1 MYEYSLGEDKY
12 TFVEDVKHP
21 KSCTILIKGQND
33 HTIAQLKDAVRD
45 GLRAVFNTLSDGK
58 LVPGAGAF
66 EVAAAHHLQD
76 VVAAKVKGRRGRRCT
91 SCMPSLLCGGLRAGC
106 AVCIGSVW
114 RSPGGTL
121 RVVEGRACAAYANRG
136 ACHVP
141 ERLCA
146 CRAKLGV
153 EVFAQALLALPKCL
167 AENAGFDS
175 QGVLIDL
182 QEQFKAGVIAGIDLS
197 SGEPMDPTVA
207 GVWDN
212 YIVKR
217 QLLQS
222 APEIASQLLCVDEV
236 LRAGV
241 NMRKKAA
248 GGGM

>member
-1 MYEYSLGEDKY
+1 MQGKECLGEAGQVYEYSLGEDKY

-45 GLRAVFNTLSDGK
+45 GLRAVFNTLNDGK

-66 EVAAAHHLQD
+66 EVAAAHHLKD
-76 VVAAKVKGRRGRRCT
+76 VVAAQVKGR
-91 SCMPSLLCGGLRAGC
+91 
-106 AVCIGSVW
+106 
-114 RSPGGTL
+114 
-121 RVVEGRACAAYANRG
+121 CAAPLFSSRG
-136 ACHVP
+136 FIEFVCCSVCVVLQKRLAARS
-141 ERLCA
+141 ERCSA
-146 CRAKLGV
+146 RVCRAKLGV
-153 EVFAQALLALPKCL
+153 DVFAQALLSLPKCL

-175 QGVLIDL
+175 QGVLIEL
-182 QEQFKAGVIAGIDLS
+182 QEQFAAGVIAGIDLA

-212 YIVKR
+212 YVVKR

-236 LRAGV
+236 LRAGI
-241 NMRKKAA
+241 NMRKKAG